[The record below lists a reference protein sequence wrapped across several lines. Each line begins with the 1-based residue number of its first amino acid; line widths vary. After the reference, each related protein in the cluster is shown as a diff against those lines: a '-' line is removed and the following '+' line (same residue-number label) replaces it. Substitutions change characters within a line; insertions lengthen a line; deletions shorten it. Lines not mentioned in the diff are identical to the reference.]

1 MRGGVVQPHM
11 DDPGSRL
18 EAVRAPWR
26 LNSRDYETVR
36 VAAPSPRPAEPE
48 RRPPPP
54 PPTTGRREFGGGCGC
69 WCAQSLADFF
79 LRSDLW
85 MCGMTPPPAMVALI
99 SVSSSSSPRM
109 ASWRWRGVIRLT
121 RRS

>member
-48 RRPPPP
+48 RRPPPHP
-54 PPTTGRREFGGGCGC
+54 PPPGGG
-69 WCAQSLADFF
+69 
-79 LRSDLW
+79 
-85 MCGMTPPPAMVALI
+85 
-99 SVSSSSSPRM
+99 SSAGAAAVGVLSPWPTSS
-109 ASWRWRGVIRLT
+109 
-121 RRS
+121 